1 VATGLVGDDLV
12 FKSIFFASVPMSAAV
27 QHLVTLKNF
36 IPAGMSKVL
45 GTEFKLVFLVLPV
58 LEALKFSLRS

>member
-1 VATGLVGDDLV
+1 
-12 FKSIFFASVPMSAAV
+12 MSSAV
-27 QHLVTLKNF
+27 QHLVTFRNF
-36 IPAGMSKVL
+36 IPARMSRVI